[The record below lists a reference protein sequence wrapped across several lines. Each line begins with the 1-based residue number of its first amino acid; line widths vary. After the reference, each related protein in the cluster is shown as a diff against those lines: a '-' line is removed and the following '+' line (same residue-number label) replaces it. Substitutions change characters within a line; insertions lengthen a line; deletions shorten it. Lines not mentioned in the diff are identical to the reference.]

1 MKRWTHRKL
10 LAALQVTLLVALA
23 IPTLAAES
31 PLDRGAWLGGC
42 WHSDG
47 AEAGSGEQWMPL
59 AGGTLLGINRSIRH
73 GVTVAHEFM
82 QIRQQADGAVVFIA
96 QAAGRPEGRFTLL
109 PGVPQA
115 AVFENLQRDFPQ
127 RVVYRLEESGR
138 LRARIEGQ
146 RSGVPAAVD
155 FAFTRRPCDA
165 PLPLPAAAQP

>member
-1 MKRWTHRKL
+1 MKPLPRWAL
-10 LAALQVTLLVALA
+10 LVSLLVLLVA
-23 IPTLAAES
+23 PTVTSSMAAES

-73 GVTVAHEFM
+73 GVTVAHGFM
-82 QIRQQADGAVVFIA
+82 QIRQQADGAVVFIT
-96 QAAGRPEGRFTLL
+96 QAAGRPEGRLTLL
-109 PGVPQA
+109 PGGPQE

-127 RVVYRLEESGR
+127 RVVYRFEESGR